1 MPDAGQTLPYGV
13 GFRSLTEETPE
24 PVTLEVRG
32 TLPSWLEPHRAFQVR
47 GRGRRWPR
55 RRAPKRATPSPST
68 SKVTILQA
76 RSRLDLGS
84 HLADIPAEFKGS
96 SNHEP
101 PPCTFLVRYR
111 ALRYLSAVLP
121 RLAGTEREAGG
132 STPDS
137 AMRPRVM
144 FFFAL
149 PALAYLS
156 AFGVWRLRR
165 TDVRDPI
172 RTPWRHPR

>member
-1 MPDAGQTLPYGV
+1 VAGLYPG
-13 GFRSLTEETPE
+13 E
-24 PVTLEVRG
+24 PVFVPT
-32 TLPSWLEPHRAFQVR
+32 PSACAEDDGALLSLVLDTAKSDPSCSCSMP
-47 GRGRRWPR
+47 RRWPR
-55 RRAPKRATPSPST
+55 RRAPKRPTPSPST
-68 SKVTILQA
+68 STVTILQA
-76 RSRLDLGS
+76 HPRLDLGS

-111 ALRYLSAVLP
+111 ALRYLNALLA
-121 RLAGTEREAGG
+121 RLASTEREAGG

-149 PALAYLS
+149 PASGLLER
-156 AFGVWRLRR
+156 V
-165 TDVRDPI
+165 
-172 RTPWRHPR
+172 

>member
-1 MPDAGQTLPYGV
+1 MLVLDAATLAEKA
-13 GFRSLTEETPE
+13 RAEA
-24 PVTLEVRG
+24 
-32 TLPSWLEPHRAFQVR
+32 PHAIPFHFH
-47 GRGRRWPR
+47 GN
-55 RRAPKRATPSPST
+55 
-68 SKVTILQA
+68 
-76 RSRLDLGS
+76 RLDLGS
-84 HLADIPAEFKGS
+84 QLADIPAEFKGS

-111 ALRYLSAVLP
+111 ALRYLSALLA

-149 PALAYLS
+149 PASGLLER
-156 AFGVWRLRR
+156 VWCLEIE
-165 TDVRDPI
+165 TN
-172 RTPWRHPR
+172 